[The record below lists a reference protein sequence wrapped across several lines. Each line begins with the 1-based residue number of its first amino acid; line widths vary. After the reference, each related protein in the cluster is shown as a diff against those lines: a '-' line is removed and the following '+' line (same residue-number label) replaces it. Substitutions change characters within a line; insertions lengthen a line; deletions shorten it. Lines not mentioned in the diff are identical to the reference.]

1 VHELVGALRSYAW
14 GSRTALAQLC
24 GRPVPSAHPE
34 AELWF
39 GAHPADPAQV
49 CTDGRLASLLDVVAA
64 DPEHELGAVASAFG
78 GRLPFLLKILAAEE
92 PLSLQAHPSA
102 DQARAGFDQENRA
115 RVPLDSPM
123 RNYRDDSHKP
133 ELVVALERFEA
144 LAGFRDPLRTVALLR
159 ALAVP
164 ELMPYAELLAAQP
177 DSAGLRT
184 LFTTWITLPQ
194 TALATLLPKLLDG
207 CVRYLSEKPVP
218 GADHSPAAAGPTAT
232 AAGKEFAA
240 EARTTLELAEAYPGD
255 AGVLAALL
263 LNRLTLEPGQGLYLD
278 AGNLHAYLRGI
289 GVEIMANSD
298 NVLRCG
304 LTPKHVDVP
313 ELLRVL
319 DFEPLRMP
327 IVEPVPVGTA
337 LGADSSGAD
346 SFRYPTPAPEFAL
359 RRFELRAGA
368 EPVSIPQT
376 GPGIVLCTAGVAR
389 LLEGSDEAKASELK
403 ITPGRAAWISAA
415 DTDIRAQAIDGGAQL
430 FCACVG

>member
-1 VHELVGALRSYAW
+1 MRSYAW

-49 CTDGRLASLLDVVAA
+49 RIDGHSSSLLDVVAA
-64 DPEHELGAVASAFG
+64 DPERELGAVAPAFD

-102 DQARAGFDQENRA
+102 AQARAGFEQENHA

-133 ELVVALERFEA
+133 ELVVALGRFEA
-144 LAGFRDPLRTVALLR
+144 LAGFRDPNRTVALLKS
-159 ALAVP
+159 LAVP
-164 ELMPYAELLAAQP
+164 ELVPYADLLGAQP

-194 TALATLLPKLLDG
+194 AMLAKLLPKVLDG
-207 CVRYLSEKPVP
+207 CVRYLSDKNGE
-218 GADHSPAAAGPTAT
+218 AGP
-232 AAGKEFAA
+232 GKEFTA
-240 EARTTLELAEAYPGD
+240 EAQTALELAEAYPGD

-263 LNRLTLEPGQGLYLD
+263 LNRITLEPGQGLFLA
-278 AGNLHAYLRGI
+278 AGNLHAYLSGV

-298 NVLRCG
+298 NVLRGG

-319 DFEPLRMP
+319 DFEPLTVP
-327 IVEPVPVGTA
+327 IVEAEPVEVA
-337 LGADSSGAD
+337 ADGSG
-346 SFRYPTPAPEFAL
+346 SYGYSTPALEFAL
-359 RRFELRAGA
+359 RRFELAADA
-368 EPVSIPQT
+368 EPTPVPRT
-376 GPGIVLCTAGVAR
+376 GPGIILCTAGTVR
-389 LLEGSDEAKASELK
+389 LLQGTDELR
-403 ITPGRAAWISAA
+403 IPQGTAAWISAA
-415 DTDIRAQAIDGGAQL
+415 DTTIRAQAVDGAAQL
-430 FCACVG
+430 FCACVGGE

>member
-1 VHELVGALRSYAW
+1 MHELVGALRTYAW

-49 CTDGRLASLLDVVAA
+49 SVDGRARSLLELVSA
-64 DPEHELGAVASAFG
+64 DPRHELGSVASAFDD
-78 GRLPFLLKILAAEE
+78 RLPFLLKILAAEE

-102 DQARAGFDQENRA
+102 EQARAGFERENRT

-144 LAGFRDPLRTVALLR
+144 LAGFRDPRRTVALFD

-164 ELMPYAELLAAQP
+164 ELAQYAELLAAQP

-194 TALATLLPKLLDG
+194 AALGTLLPKVLDG
-207 CVRYLSEKPVP
+207 CVRYLSDKPA
-218 GADHSPAAAGPTAT
+218 GDRPAAA
-232 AAGKEFAA
+232 KEFAA

-263 LNRLTLEPGQGLYLD
+263 LNRLTLEPGQGLFLA
-278 AGNLHAYLRGI
+278 AGNLHAYLRGV

-298 NVLRCG
+298 NVLRGG

-319 DFEPLRMP
+319 DFEPLEVP
-327 IVEPVPVGTA
+327 IVTAEPVG
-337 LGADSSGAD
+337 GGI
-346 SFRYPTPAPEFAL
+346 FRYHTPAPEFAL
-359 RRFELRAGA
+359 RRIELAEGA
-368 EPVSIPQT
+368 PPTAIDRS
-376 GPGIVLCTAGVAR
+376 GPAVLLCTSGTVR
-389 LLEGSDEAKASELK
+389 LLQGSDELK
-403 ITPGRAAWISAA
+403 ITPGKAAWISAA
-415 DTDIRAQAIDGGAQL
+415 DTDIHAQAVDGAAQL
-430 FCACVG
+430 FCACVGKD